1 MSDKELQDAAR
12 KCEKALLADL
22 PEPEDCPDTFSRGF
36 ERRMKRL
43 IFRVDRPVRF
53 WLLRLLPV
61 LLAAG
66 ITAAALLLPKEA
78 EPVPSHEPP
87 VPAEQ
92 ERIPPAEKPVPSP
105 DPAEQEPA
113 PLPAPESPAEEA
125 ETVVYRPTWL
135 PEGCAWDRETLYDGE
150 GMIVYRTPGGAEA
163 VFFYRLGGE
172 TEEHEGEDIP
182 VGEGAGTLLLGQSKE
197 ELNELFWSEEGVSFW
212 LTAPFT
218 REDLVRVAESVEKD
232 TAP

>member
-61 LLAAG
+61 LLP
-66 ITAAALLLPKEA
+66 PKEA
-78 EPVPSHEPP
+78 EPAPSPEPP
-87 VPAEQ
+87 A
-92 ERIPPAEKPVPSP
+92 PV
-105 DPAEQEPA
+105 EQEPA
-113 PLPAPESPAEEA
+113 PAPAPEEP
-125 ETVVYRPTWL
+125 ETIVYRPTWL

-150 GMIVYRTPGGAEA
+150 GMIVYRTPSGAEA
-163 VFFYRLGGE
+163 VFFYSLGGE
-172 TEEHEGEDIP
+172 TEEHEGETVP
-182 VGEGAGTLLLGQSKE
+182 VGDGTGTLLLGRSKG

>member
-66 ITAAALLLPKEA
+66 ITAAAVLLPPKEA
-78 EPVPSHEPP
+78 EPAPSPEPP
-87 VPAEQ
+87 A
-92 ERIPPAEKPVPSP
+92 PV
-105 DPAEQEPA
+105 EQEPA
-113 PLPAPESPAEEA
+113 PAPAPEEP
-125 ETVVYRPTWL
+125 ETIVYRPTWL

-150 GMIVYRTPGGAEA
+150 GMIVYRTPSGAEA
-163 VFFYRLGGE
+163 VFFYSLGGE
-172 TEEHEGEDIP
+172 TEEHEGETVP
-182 VGEGAGTLLLGQSKE
+182 VGDGTGTLLLGRSKG